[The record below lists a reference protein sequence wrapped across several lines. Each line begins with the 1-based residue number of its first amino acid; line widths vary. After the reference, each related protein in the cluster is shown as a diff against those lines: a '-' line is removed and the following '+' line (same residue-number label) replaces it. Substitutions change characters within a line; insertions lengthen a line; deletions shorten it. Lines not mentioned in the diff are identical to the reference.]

1 MKNHLAVVQSLK
13 AAAPAE
19 VALSNA
25 RRWSIVTLLFVA
37 SLINYL
43 DRATISVALPR
54 LAQEL
59 ALSPIVKGVLLSA
72 FFWSY
77 ALMQVPIGWCVDR
90 FNLRWLYA
98 GSFALWS
105 LACGLTG
112 LAGSLFALILLR
124 VLLGVGESIFLPGG
138 MKIVSRIFPAQERG
152 LPTGFFESGSRLGLA
167 LGAPLLAWLILRYGW
182 RSMFFLVGF
191 SALLWLIPWF
201 AVFPRHLQNTS
212 AEPQLSAQAISKPR
226 MHTLTFDR
234 NLLGLCLGAFCYDY
248 YWFLLVTWLPDYLVT
263 VRHLTLLKAGF
274 YASLPYF
281 VFGVGAPIGGW
292 IADRLIRLGWDE
304 TRTRKG
310 IITVAFFTGL
320 LLIPAAWV
328 TGARAALAL
337 IAGAS
342 LVGTAAAN
350 LLVIVQNC
358 APPDEVG
365 VWTGMENFIGNLA
378 GGHRSNRDGCPDCLD
393 GFLPAGICAGGCGT
407 SYRAA
412 GILAYRR

>member
-1 MKNHLAVVQSLK
+1 VQSGRIT
-13 AAAPAE
+13 AATDLGP
-19 VALSNA
+19 SNS

-43 DRATISVALPR
+43 DRATVSVALPGIAND
-54 LAQEL
+54 LM
-59 ALSPIVKGVLLSA
+59 LSPVTKGVLLSA

-105 LACGLTG
+105 CACGLSG
-112 LAGSLFALILLR
+112 LAGTLTALILLR
-124 VLLGVGESIFLPGG
+124 VLLGIGESVFLPGG
-138 MKIVSRIFPAQERG
+138 VRIVSSFFPPRERG

-167 LGAPLLAWLILRYGW
+167 FGVPLLAWLILRCGW
-182 RSMFFLVGF
+182 RSMFYLVGF
-191 SALLWLIPWF
+191 TGLLWLIPWF
-201 AVFPRHLQNTS
+201 ALFPGHLRTANARPADS
-212 AEPQLSAQAISKPR
+212 HVSPR
-226 MHTLTFDR
+226 ARTLTFDR
-234 NLLGLCLGAFCYDY
+234 NLLGICLVAFCYGY

-281 VFGVGAPIGGW
+281 VFAAGSPAGGW
-292 IADRLIRLGWDE
+292 IADRMIRRGWDE

-310 IITVAFFTGL
+310 MITLAFLTGL

-328 TGARAALAL
+328 GDAGTAIVL
-337 IAGAS
+337 IAGAC
-342 LVGTAAAN
+342 LVGMSTAN

-358 APPDEVG
+358 APADEVG
-365 VWTGMENFIGNLA
+365 RWTGMENLVGNIAGAIAPVATGLLIARTGSYLPGFALA
-378 GGHRSNRDGCPDCLD
+378 AGVLVVGLLAVWLIVGKLR
-393 GFLPAGICAGGCGT
+393 PAGE
-407 SYRAA
+407 
-412 GILAYRR
+412 